1 MIIGR
6 KEVNRKSFMS
16 FESDSTKLGEIPEY
30 KWSRPPGKREYEV
43 QPFFPLGGVV
53 QEPVKKS
60 RLRRLFGRG

>member
-1 MIIGR
+1 
-6 KEVNRKSFMS
+6 MS